1 MLILT
6 RKSGEAITIGEEI
19 KVTVLGIHG
28 KQVKLGITAPDQVVV
43 YREEIFKRI
52 QQENIRASMSL
63 KEDIQE
69 LARIVKAG
77 KGRKKSDNQDEKEN
91 RPRDDR

>member
-52 QQENIRASMSL
+52 QQENIKASLSL

-77 KGRKKSDNQDEKEN
+77 KGRKNSDIQDEKEN
-91 RPRDDR
+91 RPRDDQ

>member
-52 QQENIRASMSL
+52 QQENIKASLSL

-77 KGRKKSDNQDEKEN
+77 KGRKK
-91 RPRDDR
+91 